1 MNKEFTNEELIEII
15 VKLKEAIL
23 YIRNNKNIW
32 YGEVG
37 RLDKALSDIRHC
49 AEFNYPNTPED
60 RDYLLKLLNTVSTSR
75 RVFRDKQD
83 LFVNVHNAIED
94 SRPLFEAIDSMVYK
108 KNLMDKGRVYNPREL
123 TSLFKKNHK

>member
-15 VKLKEAIL
+15 VKFKEAIL

-37 RLDKALSDIRHC
+37 RLDKALSELRHC
-49 AEFNYPNTPED
+49 AKFNYPTTAED

-75 RVFRDKQD
+75 RIFRDKQD

-94 SRPLFEAIDSMVYK
+94 TRPLFEAIDSMIYK
-108 KNLMDKGRVYNPREL
+108 KTLMDKGRVYNPREL
-123 TSLFKKNHK
+123 TSLFKKK

>member
-15 VKLKEAIL
+15 VKFKEAIL

-37 RLDKALSDIRHC
+37 RLDKALSDIRHY

-123 TSLFKKNHK
+123 TSLFKKK